1 MRKLLPLVVL
11 LTACASGG
19 GDEPQPSPSPSQ
31 VAAPARDAQL
41 AELQTSMTELL
52 ERLDVL
58 NDRITRV
65 ETAQETRAAAP
76 SATPL
81 SGAPRVSRGETRT
94 ETRIENPGGGT
105 PAAPQ
110 RQAAVA
116 SAAIA
121 EAYGNALV
129 LYGKNR
135 PAEARAA
142 FQRVLASDPTGE
154 LADNALYWIGETYF
168 AANDFGN
175 AMTYYRRVSDEFANE
190 NKAPDALY
198 KLGVAQARTGDLMLA
213 RTTLQQVI
221 TRYPYSQPATQAKA
235 ELNRI
240 KY

>member
-1 MRKLLPLVVL
+1 MKKLLPLVVL
-11 LTACASGG
+11 LAACASGG
-19 GDEPQPSPSPSQ
+19 DDSARPSSSP
-31 VAAPARDAQL
+31 APEATVRDAQL
-41 AELQTSMTELL
+41 VELQKSMTELL

-65 ETAQETRAAAP
+65 ETARETAEPRAAAAAP
-76 SATPL
+76 ARRAAGTDAPAVTQAV
-81 SGAPRVSRGETRT
+81 GAP
-94 ETRIENPGGGT
+94 
-105 PAAPQ
+105 

-129 LYGKNR
+129 LYGRNR
-135 PAEARAA
+135 TAEARAA
-142 FQRVLASDPTGE
+142 FQKVFNSDPTGE
-154 LADNALYWIGETYF
+154 LADNALYWIAETYF

-175 AMTYYRRVSDEFANE
+175 AMTYYRRITDDYASE

-198 KLGVAQARTGDLMLA
+198 KLGVTQARTGDLMLA

-221 TRYPYSQPATQAKA
+221 ARYPYSQPATQAKV